1 MRYSKDHSVETRRK
15 VLAAAAFAFR
25 AQGIDGAGVDGI
37 AAAAGVTSGAI
48 YRQFGSKAN
57 LVAQVVEDGVAELVD
72 LLEGARANYGPAWRT
87 LVAGG
92 HFQAAIHN
100 VAESGVLPTL
110 SADIARCEPATREAY
125 TQGVLKALAVT
136 TTQNP
141 AGEVA
146 ARHDALVLLTAV
158 VGGIVIARASG
169 DAGLRDEI
177 AACLVALA
185 DQIDTKSNH

>member
-1 MRYSKDHSVETRRK
+1 MRYSKDHSAETRRK
-15 VLAAAAFAFR
+15 VLAAASLAFR

-57 LVAQVVEDGVAELVD
+57 LVAQVVEDGTAELVG
-72 LLEGARANYGPAWRT
+72 LLEGAKATLGPTWRT
-87 LVAGG
+87 LVADG
-92 HFQAAIHN
+92 HFQTAVYN

-110 SADIARCEPATREAY
+110 SADIARAEPATRDAY
-125 TQGVLKALAVT
+125 TQGVLKAVAVT
-136 TTQNP
+136 TTQSP
-141 AGEVA
+141 DGDAA
-146 ARHDALVLLTAV
+146 ARHDALVLLIAV

-177 AACLVALA
+177 AGCLVKLA
-185 DQIDTKSNH
+185 DTIDTKANG